1 MTLPAAPMT
10 VVEEQVTPPPPGRSA
25 RLLDVALRI
34 AGGLVS
40 VVGGVLVA
48 LLGLLLSTVRVGGH
62 LIGVSVLV
70 TIGAAIAVSWFAY
83 ATVGRRWA
91 VALPALPW
99 FVLMAVAAV
108 RTTEGDLLVAGDNW
122 VGLGMITAG
131 AMTFAVMAFR
141 QILGPPQR
149 RHDG

>member
-1 MTLPAAPMT
+1 MP
-10 VVEEQVTPPPPGRSA
+10 VVEEQLTPPPPGRSA
-25 RLLDVALRI
+25 RLLDLALRI

-40 VVGGVLVA
+40 VVGGVLTA

-62 LIGVSVLV
+62 LIGVSVPV

-83 ATVGRRWA
+83 ATVGRKWA

-108 RTTEGDLLVAGDNW
+108 RTAEGDLLVAGDNW

-141 QILGPPQR
+141 QILGPAQR

>member
-10 VVEEQVTPPPPGRSA
+10 VVEEQVTPPPPGRST

-83 ATVGRRWA
+83 ATVGRKWA